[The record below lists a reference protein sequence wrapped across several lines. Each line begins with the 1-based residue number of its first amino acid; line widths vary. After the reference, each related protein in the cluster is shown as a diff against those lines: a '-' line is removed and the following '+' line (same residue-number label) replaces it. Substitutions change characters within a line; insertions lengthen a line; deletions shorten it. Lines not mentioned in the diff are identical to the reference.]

1 MLKDS
6 SGWHCLWARLSDIRL
21 TISRLLV
28 LRPLSSFGWICQW
41 LGGKSCII
49 TKPRQAKTH
58 SSKACALVNMGQP
71 RGGFTAG
78 WMHRSPGHRLDDFG
92 GSVFDVGEESFGSSF
107 KNIQEASTHGRVCV
121 IHTWRCKHT
130 HNRRSTLVKRDFTGQ
145 QLWRIYLTYTLHTQE
160 EETSLCHASQS
171 AHNTCQEQRNLLYNP
186 ND

>member
-21 TISRLLV
+21 TTSRLLV

-58 SSKACALVNMGQP
+58 SSKAWALVNMGQP

-121 IHTWRCKHT
+121 IHTWRCKKT
-130 HNRRSTLVKRDFTGQ
+130 HITAGQ
-145 QLWRIYLTYTLHTQE
+145 RLSKEILQDNSFDEYIWHIHTQE

-171 AHNTCQEQRNLLYNP
+171 AHNTCQEQINLLYNP